1 MEKVAIKASFQAIS
15 KLNCAAYLSQY
26 SDVTVKL
33 PDCPELIQCLAI
45 TIKARYP
52 WVSTTIILLFVIV
65 KVAQA
70 VTAKRIRYK
79 EFENVKFPNI
89 FVTVLMGSGF
99 GKDKII
105 NDLDTL
111 VFTEFRNW
119 CYEEFKKFKN
129 RKANETNQET
139 KSSEQQELREMVL
152 EITDGTKEGLTSDA
166 ELFFQIGIGSLF
178 IEHSEFWNFLANSTL
193 DQKQLYYQFYHAY
206 DSKIISKCTQG
217 KPRKRNIEDVPVN
230 LLLSSD
236 PSLFECNLKE
246 AFNTDLKTGFI
257 RRLLLGY
264 QAVKEPYAMETD
276 ARKSRLAK
284 DKYGVNLKRLGEH
297 FFEIFKKIKLNAI
310 YTLTDEAYDE
320 VLYPYIISLQKLE
333 SEEENP
339 LLAIEIPSRELKVIR
354 LSAIYACINH
364 PCEFVILPKDVKQ
377 AIDTVEM
384 ISIDLC
390 KFLKIE
396 QNLESNCESLL
407 EFFIA
412 HQGKEFTTTDLKQ
425 NYFSTS
431 GLSKREFNKS
441 FKALIESISLIAT
454 SRGYILNETPA
465 GNSGAKYALIPIK
478 SEALSDG
485 IQELEDLI

>member
-1 MEKVAIKASFQAIS
+1 MQAVAINASFQAVS

-26 SDVTVKL
+26 SDVMVKL
-33 PDCPELIQCLAI
+33 PDSPELIQCLAI

-65 KVAQA
+65 KISQA

-111 VFTEFRNW
+111 VFAEFRNW
-119 CYEEFKKFKN
+119 CYKEFEKFKN
-129 RKANETNQET
+129 RAGNKTDQET

-166 ELFFQIGIGSLF
+166 ELFSKVGIGSLF
-178 IEHSEFWNFLANSTL
+178 IENSEFGNFLANPTL

-206 DSKIISKCTQG
+206 DSKIISKCIQG
-217 KPRKRNIEDVPVN
+217 KARKRNIEDVPVN

-236 PSLFECNLKE
+236 PTLFEYNLKE
-246 AFNTDLKTGFI
+246 TFNTDLKTGFM

-264 QAVKEPYAMETD
+264 QAVKEPYTIEPVAK
-276 ARKSRLAK
+276 KSRRAK
-284 DKYGVNLKRLGEH
+284 DKYGVNLKILGEY
-297 FFEIFKKIKLNAI
+297 FFEIFKKIDLNAI
-310 YTLTDEAYDE
+310 YALTDEAYDE
-320 VLYPYIISLQKLE
+320 ILYPYITRLQKLE
-333 SEEENP
+333 CVEENP
-339 LLAIEIPSRELKVIR
+339 LLVNEIPSRELKVIR
-354 LSAIYACINH
+354 LSAIYACLNH
-364 PCEFVILPKDVKQ
+364 PCELVIMPKDIKQ

-384 ISIDLC
+384 ISVDLC
-390 KFLKIE
+390 KFLKLDS
-396 QNLESNCESLL
+396 NLESNCESLL

-412 HQGKEFTTTDLKQ
+412 HKGEEFTTDLKQ
-425 NYFSTS
+425 NYFRYS
-431 GLSKREFNKS
+431 GLSKREFNKN
-441 FKALIESISLIAT
+441 FKALIESISLMAT
-454 SRGYILNETPA
+454 SRGYILNEALT
-465 GNSGAKYALIPIK
+465 GNSGVKYTLISIQ
-478 SEALSDG
+478 SEDLSDG

>member
-1 MEKVAIKASFQAIS
+1 MEKVAIKAPFQAIS

-26 SDVTVKL
+26 SDVTAKL
-33 PDCPELIQCLAI
+33 PDSPELIQCLAI

-52 WVSTTIILLFVIV
+52 WISTIIILLFVIV

-70 VTAKRIRYK
+70 VTGKRIRYK

-129 RKANETNQET
+129 RAGSETDQET
-139 KSSEQQELREMVL
+139 KASEQQELREMVL

-166 ELFFQIGIGSLF
+166 ELFSKVGIGSLF
-178 IEHSEFWNFLANSTL
+178 ILNSEFWNFLANSTL

-264 QAVKEPYAMETD
+264 QAVKEAYTIEPVAK
-276 ARKSRLAK
+276 KSRMAK
-284 DKYGVNLKRLGEH
+284 DKYGVNLKILGKH
-297 FFEIFKKIKLNAI
+297 FFEVFKKIELNAI

-320 VLYPYIISLQKLE
+320 VLYPYIVNLQKLE

-339 LLAIEIPSRELKVIR
+339 LLTIEIPSRELKVIR
-354 LSAIYACINH
+354 IAAIYACLNL
-364 PCEFVILPKDVKQ
+364 PCELVILPKDVRQ

-390 KFLKIE
+390 KFLKIK

-407 EFFIA
+407 DFFIV
-412 HQGKEFTTTDLKQ
+412 HKGEEFTTTDLKQ
-425 NYFSTS
+425 NYFSYS
-431 GLSKREFNKS
+431 GLSKREFNKN
-441 FKALIESISLIAT
+441 FKILIESVNLMAT
-454 SRGYILNETPA
+454 SRGYILNEAPT
-465 GNSGAKYALIPIK
+465 GNSGIKYTLIPIK
-478 SEALSDG
+478 SEALNNC
-485 IQELEDLI
+485 IQEFEDLI